1 MKAVERILAYDQ
13 GEIDQHRDATWQNR
27 RDNKYKGK
35 PMPDNRLPEGTFK
48 QGSPGGIANTLKNKS
63 EDLDQAMRRLNNYTN
78 GRGRETPSNE
88 RNKLEQTKHALQDAY
103 GVKNDEDSSGPE
115 KNRTNNTNANFQTS
129 INAPTSVHNLDDSR
143 LDTGLDSKPNE
154 GPVADVR
161 DPMAIG
167 AITRLLED

>member
-13 GEIDQHRDATWQNR
+13 GQIDQHRDATWQTR

-35 PMPDNRLPEGTFK
+35 PPPDNRLPEGTFK

-63 EDLDQAMRRLNNYTN
+63 KDLDQAMRRLNNYTN
-78 GRGRETPSNE
+78 GRDRETPNNE

-129 INAPTSVHNLDDSR
+129 INTVPGGHNLDDTG
-143 LDTGLDSKPNE
+143 LDTGLDSKPTE
-154 GPVADVR
+154 GPKAEVH
-161 DPMAIG
+161 DPMVLG
-167 AITRLLED
+167 AVSRLLED